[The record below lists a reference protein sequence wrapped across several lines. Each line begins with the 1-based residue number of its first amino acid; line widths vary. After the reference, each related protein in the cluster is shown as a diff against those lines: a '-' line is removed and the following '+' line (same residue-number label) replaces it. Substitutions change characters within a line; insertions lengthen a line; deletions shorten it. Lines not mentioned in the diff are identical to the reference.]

1 MQLYRALEH
10 TCMYMSI
17 YCIYGLYAQQNGDSV
32 PYNTYTFEFGY
43 VSSMQDC
50 IEGSHATEGEQSGA
64 EQKV

>member
-1 MQLYRALEH
+1 
-10 TCMYMSI
+10 MYMSI